1 MKVGFLA
8 GTLGRGVAE
17 KQLTLMLQA
26 LHGEGIETR
35 VLCLTK
41 GEAYENEIRDL
52 GIDVDWIG
60 GSENRLIRLGNL
72 ISNLRRS
79 PVDVIQSV
87 HFYTNIYVGIAGR
100 VLRTPNLGAIRND
113 LLSEIAANGNFGK
126 WQLKLPQRLVANSRL
141 AVDRAINC
149 GIRPSKIE
157 FVRNAVETKNG
168 ANGSKQK
175 PKTCLTILF
184 AGRLVPQKRPEVFI
198 KLAEVLGQRFPNINL
213 EFLIAGDGPL
223 RPEIEK
229 LSCKKGASQPI
240 LKFLG
245 EEADMPVIYRKADI
259 LVLTSVHE
267 GTPNVILEAMSHG
280 IPVVATKVGGVP
292 EILAEGYGIMVDRDD
307 FGELCAATSKLVLN
321 TDLRNQMG
329 QQAQE
334 YVRKNHSIG
343 YLQEELKSIYSGLL
357 QQRGASTND

>member
-8 GTLGRGVAE
+8 GTLGRGGAE

-60 GSENRLIRLGNL
+60 GSENRLIRLANL

-126 WQLKLPQRLVANSRL
+126 WQLKLPQRLFANS
-141 AVDRAINC
+141 
-149 GIRPSKIE
+149 
-157 FVRNAVETKNG
+157 
-168 ANGSKQK
+168 
-175 PKTCLTILF
+175 
-184 AGRLVPQKRPEVFI
+184 
-198 KLAEVLGQRFPNINL
+198 
-213 EFLIAGDGPL
+213 
-223 RPEIEK
+223 
-229 LSCKKGASQPI
+229 
-240 LKFLG
+240 
-245 EEADMPVIYRKADI
+245 
-259 LVLTSVHE
+259 
-267 GTPNVILEAMSHG
+267 
-280 IPVVATKVGGVP
+280 
-292 EILAEGYGIMVDRDD
+292 
-307 FGELCAATSKLVLN
+307 
-321 TDLRNQMG
+321 
-329 QQAQE
+329 
-334 YVRKNHSIG
+334 
-343 YLQEELKSIYSGLL
+343 
-357 QQRGASTND
+357 